1 MPKANSERFSLTH
14 SVRHF
19 ASQNRKTLG
28 PLCLTSLCVVKV
40 LLSCAFRRW
49 WAAFLESLSAVGLYF
64 RLSACF
70 LCLSKLALH
79 LSVLVGLSG
88 LEPPTSRLSGVR
100 SNRLS
105 YKPISWFERWFPT
118 LPGPAVSSPS
128 VGPQAFFFR
137 RVPFPN
143 CPPQVWWR

>member
-1 MPKANSERFSLTH
+1 MPEANSKRFPWLAPLAISLRETGN
-14 SVRHF
+14 S
-19 ASQNRKTLG
+19 
-28 PLCLTSLCVVKV
+28 CSLQQALLPKSILFCV
-40 LLSCAFRRW
+40 FRRW
-49 WAAFLESLSAVGLYF
+49 WATFLESLSAVGLYF
-64 RLSACF
+64 RLSARF
-70 LCLSKLALH
+70 LCLSKLAPH

-118 LPGPAVSSPS
+118 LPGPAASYPP
-128 VGPQAFFFR
+128 VGPPAFFFR
-137 RVPFPN
+137 RAPFPN

>member
-1 MPKANSERFSLTH
+1 MPEANSKRFPWLAPLAISLRETGN
-14 SVRHF
+14 SCSPQQALLPKSIF
-19 ASQNRKTLG
+19 TL
-28 PLCLTSLCVVKV
+28 CT
-40 LLSCAFRRW
+40 FRCW

-70 LCLSKLALH
+70 LCLSKLAPH

-118 LPGPAVSSPS
+118 LPGPAASYPP
-128 VGPQAFFFR
+128 VGPPAFFFR
-137 RVPFPN
+137 RAPFPN